1 VTTNE
6 RLASASKRAAWMN
19 VTDWNAIA
27 DAYFDMDDPQ
37 GRPVLG
43 FVREKLATLQP
54 KRLLDYGG
62 GDGKFAVLCAESL
75 PLQEIVTYDPAPRM
89 TALARSQCANF
100 KQIRV
105 TNAIQEI
112 ESEVFDVV
120 TFNTV
125 WMCLTSREACLDTL
139 SEIARLLRSNG
150 RLVASVTHPCFRT
163 CKFSSYSTDFNNSDY
178 FNDGT
183 LFNVTIHDGKRELH
197 IVDTHWSLS
206 AMSSQL
212 KESGFVIE
220 NLYELPRSTT
230 GSSQPDASLWLVIV
244 ARKL

>member
-1 VTTNE
+1 
-6 RLASASKRAAWMN
+6 MN

-27 DAYFDMDDPQ
+27 DAYSEIDDPHE
-37 GRPVLG
+37 RPVLT
-43 FVREKLATLQP
+43 FIREKLTTFQP

-75 PLQEIVTYDPAPRM
+75 SLQEIVTYDPAPRM
-89 TALARSQCANF
+89 TSLARSLCANF

-105 TNAIQEI
+105 TEAIEEI
-112 ESEVFDVV
+112 QSGRFDVV
-120 TFNTV
+120 TFNAV

-139 SEIARLLRSNG
+139 SQIARLLRSNG
-150 RLVASVTHPCFRT
+150 RLIASVTHPCFRT
-163 CKFSSYSTDFNNSDY
+163 CEFSNYFTDFNNRDY

-183 LFNVTIHDGKRELH
+183 LFNVTIQEGKRELH
-197 IVDTHWSLS
+197 IVDTHWSLT

-212 KESGFVIE
+212 SESGFVIE
-220 NLYELPRSTT
+220 NLYELPRATS
-230 GSSQPDASLWLVIV
+230 GSSQPDASLWSVIV

>member
-1 VTTNE
+1 M
-6 RLASASKRAAWMN
+6 K

-27 DAYFDMDDPQ
+27 DAYSEIDDPEE
-37 GRPVLG
+37 RAVLN
-43 FVREKLATLQP
+43 FIRKKLATLQA

-75 PLQEIVTYDPAPRM
+75 SLQEIVTYDPAPRM
-89 TALARSQCANF
+89 TSLARSVCADL

-105 TNAIQEI
+105 TEATREI
-112 ESEVFDVV
+112 ESGIFDVV
-120 TFNTV
+120 TFNGV
-125 WMCLTSREACLDTL
+125 WMCLTSRKACLDTL

-150 RLVASVTHPCFRT
+150 RLIASVTHPCFRT
-163 CKFSSYSTDFNNSDY
+163 CKFSNYFTDFNNRDY

-183 LFNVTIHDGKRELH
+183 LFNVRIYDGKHELH
-197 IVDTHWSLS
+197 IVDTHWSLT

-212 KESGFVIE
+212 NESRFVIE
-220 NLYELPRSTT
+220 NFYELPRSTT

>member
-1 VTTNE
+1 MK
-6 RLASASKRAAWMN
+6 L
-19 VTDWNAIA
+19 TDWNAIA

-37 GRPVLG
+37 ERSVLA
-43 FVREKLATLQP
+43 FIREKLATLQP

-89 TALARSQCANF
+89 TSLARSLCANF

-105 TNAIQEI
+105 TGAIQEI
-112 ESEVFDVV
+112 QSGIFDIV
-120 TFNTV
+120 TLNAV
-125 WMCLTSREACLDTL
+125 WMCLASREACLKTL

-150 RLVASVTHPCFRT
+150 RLIASVTHPCFRA
-163 CKFSSYSTDFNNSDY
+163 CKFPGYSTDFNNRDY

-183 LFNVTIHDGKRELH
+183 LFNVTIRDGKRELH

-212 KESGFVIE
+212 NESGFVIE
-220 NLYELPRSTT
+220 NLYELPRSTN
-230 GSSQPDASLWLVIV
+230 GSRERNASLWLVIV
-244 ARKL
+244 ARRF

>member
-1 VTTNE
+1 
-6 RLASASKRAAWMN
+6 MN

-27 DAYFDMDDPQ
+27 EAYSDINDPQ
-37 GRPVLG
+37 ERAVLA
-43 FVREKLATLQP
+43 FIREKLATLQP

-62 GDGKFAVLCAESL
+62 GDGKFAVLCAQSL
-75 PLQEIVTYDPAPRM
+75 PLEEIVTYDPAPRM
-89 TALARSQCANF
+89 TSLARSLCADF

-105 TNAIQEI
+105 TETIQEI
-112 ESEVFDVV
+112 ESGIFDVI
-120 TFNTV
+120 TFNAV
-125 WMCLTSREACLDTL
+125 WMCLASREACLDTL
-139 SEIARLLRSNG
+139 KKIARLLQSNG

-163 CKFSSYSTDFNNSDY
+163 CKFSNYSTDFNNRDY

-183 LFNVTIHDGKRELH
+183 LFNVTINDRKRELQ
-197 IVDTHWSLS
+197 IVDTHWSLT

-212 KESGFVIE
+212 HESGFAIE

-230 GSSQPDASLWLVIV
+230 GSSQHNVSLWLVIV

>member
-1 VTTNE
+1 
-6 RLASASKRAAWMN
+6 MN

-27 DAYFDMDDPQ
+27 DAYFEMDDPE
-37 GRPVLG
+37 GRAVLT
-43 FVREKLATLQP
+43 FIREKLTTLQP

-75 PLQEIVTYDPAPRM
+75 SLQEIVTYDPAPRM
-89 TALARSQCANF
+89 TSLARALCADF

-105 TNAIQEI
+105 TEAIEEI
-112 ESEVFDVV
+112 QSGRFDVV
-120 TFNTV
+120 TFNAV

-150 RLVASVTHPCFRT
+150 RLIASVTHPCFRT
-163 CKFSSYSTDFNNSDY
+163 CEFSNYFTDFNNRDY

-183 LFNVTIHDGKRELH
+183 LFNVTIHDEKRELH
-197 IVDTHWSLS
+197 IVDTHWSLT

-212 KESGFVIE
+212 NESGFVIE
-220 NLYELPRSTT
+220 NLYELPRSTS